1 MNLCISDRFISYC
14 FAHYKNIILVCDWK
28 LPFGCH
34 MVAIWVTFGDIWGRF
49 IVFTFFL
56 YSIALIIIFFI
67 ISSIYLWEVYRMNTS
82 FNPISS
88 LSKINSYSFSS
99 VEKNTESINDLSKK
113 FDVTPVPDQN
123 EVKHDE
129 LIRIDYALGG
139 EMGNPSKPY
148 CQFYKPVNYS
158 DADPVF
164 VAQFYP
170 WDDSEPVTREIH
182 LKDIDFSYT
191 DRYEAFAYGIYLE
204 EQGKNS
210 YLDDMV
216 IAFDHAN
223 ANMPDN
229 TSNFNK
235 VDLIGSIKEFM
246 NEGLK
251 HGYYEQYI
259 HYLTIFN
266 SIKGAKL

>member
-1 MNLCISDRFISYC
+1 
-14 FAHYKNIILVCDWK
+14 
-28 LPFGCH
+28 
-34 MVAIWVTFGDIWGRF
+34 
-49 IVFTFFL
+49 
-56 YSIALIIIFFI
+56 
-67 ISSIYLWEVYRMNTS
+67 MNTS
-82 FNPISS
+82 FNTICS
-88 LSKINSYSFSS
+88 LSQTYSYSFSS
-99 VEKNTESINDLSKK
+99 VEKNTESSNDLSKK
-113 FDVTPVPDQN
+113 FDVNPVPDQN
-123 EVKHDE
+123 EIKHDE
-129 LIRIDYALGG
+129 LVRIDFALCG
-139 EMGNPSKPY
+139 EKGNPSEPY
-148 CQFYKPVNYS
+148 CQFYKPANYS
-158 DADPVF
+158 DDDPIF
-164 VAQFYP
+164 VAKFYP

-191 DRYEAFAYGIYLE
+191 DKYEAFAYGIYLE

-251 HGYYEQYI
+251 HGYYEQYM

-266 SIKGAKL
+266 TIKEQTDFLSC